1 MMTLSFVN
9 GRYHLVLPMNFGSGI
24 LPRDNS
30 IDIEVTINC
39 LTPGIEYG
47 STTHFLTLRER
58 GNLRCKLTATPK
70 QMGGRSPSN
79 KDFHLHY
86 LCRTNAVSSALLKD
100 DASKSFVCF
109 VNPPEPTAS
118 GETEKTIIS
127 AASSTKTTENIST
140 SKRDNVSSTSC
151 PVSLSN

>member
-1 MMTLSFVN
+1 MAV
-9 GRYHLVLPMNFGSGI
+9 I
-24 LPRDNS
+24 
-30 IDIEVTINC
+30 IIEVTINC

-58 GNLRCKLTATPK
+58 GNLRCRLTATPK

-109 VNPPEPTAS
+109 VNPPVAAPDVFGRDIVFLLDRSGSMSGKPYLDAVQGLIFALRTLTARDRF
-118 GETEKTIIS
+118 TII
-127 AASSTKTTENIST
+127 AFDHEQ
-140 SKRDNVSSTSC
+140 V
-151 PVSLSN
+151 